1 MTTTFDLGLAGKA
14 AVVTGAGAGIGQAI
28 ARGLAAAGVRV
39 ALVEI
44 DPTRAA
50 ATAELIEKAGGL
62 AIALPVNVM
71 DTTAL
76 ADAITAAH
84 AEFGRLDILVN
95 NAGGVKASRFVDQSE
110 RSWRRHIDINLISML
125 AATSTAA
132 PLIARTVAAGNH
144 TTENEAPRGQA
155 PGNEVGDARRSGGSI
170 VNITS
175 IEGLRAAP
183 MYAVYAA
190 CKAGMINFTRT
201 MALELAESGIRIN
214 AIAPDM
220 TATAGIRGIMHG
232 PVDPDTLPAPPAE
245 QVLGV
250 ERYIPLGREGV
261 ATEIADAAVF
271 LCSDRA
277 AYITGTTLNV
287 DGGTAASAGWLRSG
301 PGWTLHGTPTPPGPA
316 PTSTPPPSPN
326 NA

>member
-1 MTTTFDLGLAGKA
+1 MTTSFDLGLAGTA

-28 ARGLAAAGVRV
+28 ARGLAAAGVRIG
-39 ALVEI
+39 LVEI

-50 ATAELIEKAGGL
+50 ATAELIEKEGGR
-62 AIALPVNVM
+62 AVALPANVM
-71 DTTAL
+71 DTAAL
-76 ADAITAAH
+76 ADAITATH

-95 NAGGVKASRFVDQSE
+95 NAGGVKASRFLDQSE
-110 RSWRRHIDINLISML
+110 RSWRRHIDINLVSML

-132 PLIARTVAAGNH
+132 PLIAQTVAAGN
-144 TTENEAPRGQA
+144 EG
-155 PGNEVGDARRSGGSI
+155 ARRGGGSI

-175 IEGLRAAP
+175 IEGMRAAP

-201 MALELAESGIRIN
+201 MALELAEAGIRIN

-220 TATAGIRGIMHG
+220 TATAGIRGIMRG
-232 PVDPDTLPAPPAE
+232 PVDPDTLPPPPAE
-245 QVLGV
+245 RLPGI
-250 ERYIPLGREGV
+250 ERYVPLGREGI
-261 ATEIADAAVF
+261 AAEIADAAVF

-277 AYITGTTLNV
+277 AYITGTTLSV

-301 PGWTLHGTPTPPGPA
+301 PGWTLQGAPTPSAFTPTPAPTPAPAPA
-316 PTSTPPPSPN
+316 PTPATGSE
-326 NA
+326 

>member
-1 MTTTFDLGLAGKA
+1 MTGTFDLGLAGKA
-14 AVVTGAGAGIGQAI
+14 AVVTGAGAGLGQAI

-39 ALVEI
+39 GLVEI

-50 ATAELIEKAGGL
+50 ATVELIEKEGGQ
-62 AIALPVNVM
+62 AVALPADVM
-71 DTTAL
+71 DTAAL
-76 ADAITAAH
+76 TDAITATH

-95 NAGGVKASRFVDQSE
+95 NAGGVKASRFLDQSE
-110 RSWRRHIDINLISML
+110 RSWRRHIDINLVSML
-125 AATSTAA
+125 AATSAA
-132 PLIARTVAAGNH
+132 GPLIAQTVAAD
-144 TTENEAPRGQA
+144 TAEAADAGAGTDAGEAAGP
-155 PGNEVGDARRSGGSI
+155 VGGSRRSRGSI

-175 IEGLRAAP
+175 IEGMRAAP

-220 TATAGIRGIMHG
+220 TATAGIRGIMRG

-245 QVLGV
+245 RLPGI
-250 ERYIPLGREGV
+250 ERYVPLGREGV
-261 ATEIADAAVF
+261 AAEIADAAVF

-277 AYITGTTLNV
+277 AYITGTTLSV

-301 PGWTLHGTPTPPGPA
+301 PGWTLQGAPA
-316 PTSTPPPSPN
+316 PS
-326 NA
+326 AYGADA